1 VTHRIDGLDAA
12 ALAARLGVPR
22 TALFA
27 SISSTMDEA
36 HRLAAAGAPAGTIVI
51 ADEQTAG
58 RGRSGRH
65 WTSHPYHGLWMTLL
79 ERPDSESG
87 LDVLSLRLGLRAA
100 PVLEHFAGRRVT
112 VKWPNDLY
120 VGPRKL
126 AGILVEARW
135 RDRRPDWVAIGIG
148 VNVAPPADVPS
159 AVGVR
164 STTTRGELLEALVP
178 ALRAA
183 AGERGPLTATE
194 LADFAARDYA
204 RGRPCSLPARGV
216 VLGISSDG
224 ALVIESE
231 RGVAHYR
238 GGSLE
243 LAGEGTLAP

>member
-1 VTHRIDGLDAA
+1 MTHRIDGFDAA

-22 TALFA
+22 TALFP
-27 SISSTMDEA
+27 SVPSTMDES

-58 RGRSGRH
+58 RGRGGRR
-65 WTSHPYHGLWMTLL
+65 WVSHSSHGLWMTLL

-87 LDVLSLRLGLRAA
+87 LDVLSLRLGLRVA

-120 VGPRKL
+120 AGPRKL

-135 RDRRPDWVAIGIG
+135 RDGRPDWVAIGIG
-148 VNVAPPADVPS
+148 VNVAPPPDVPS

-164 STTTRGELLEALVP
+164 STTKRAELLEALVP
-178 ALRAA
+178 ALRGAM
-183 AGERGPLTATE
+183 GERGPLTRTE
-194 LADFAARDYA
+194 LADFAVRDYA
-204 RGRPCSLPARGV
+204 RGRVCSLPARGV

-231 RGVAHYR
+231 RGLAHHR

-243 LAGEGTLAP
+243 LAGEKTLEP